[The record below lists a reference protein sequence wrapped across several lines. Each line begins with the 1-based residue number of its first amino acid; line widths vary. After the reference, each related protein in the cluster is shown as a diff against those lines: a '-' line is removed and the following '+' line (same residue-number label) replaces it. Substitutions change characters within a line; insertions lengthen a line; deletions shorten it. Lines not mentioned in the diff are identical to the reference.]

1 MKYNNTVVTSQIG
14 YTNTVITSQIGYN
27 TNSDDVTDRTYKYS
41 GDVTDRIYANTLT
54 VVMSHIMYMLKLIYH
69 CTYSQT
75 QGNILKST
83 TCKKLIY

>member
-1 MKYNNTVVTSQIG
+1 MVTSQIG

-41 GDVTDRIYANTLT
+41 GDVTDRICKYTYSGDVT
-54 VVMSHIMYMLKLIYH
+54 DRMYMLKLIYH